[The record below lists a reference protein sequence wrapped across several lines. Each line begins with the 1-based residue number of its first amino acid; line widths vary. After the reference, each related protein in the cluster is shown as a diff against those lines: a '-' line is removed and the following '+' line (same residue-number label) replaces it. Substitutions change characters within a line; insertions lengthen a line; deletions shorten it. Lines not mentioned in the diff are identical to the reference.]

1 MLKKQNPFSETG
13 GASSIIALQE
23 DMGIGIVG
31 DTQEEITPF
40 QRQVFEAE
48 KRRQAEEKEKRMEKA
63 KGGSGRKRNSAPNAG
78 GPTSSRSETVRY
90 ESEGERDDDTL
101 DVID

>member
-1 MLKKQNPFSETG
+1 MG
-13 GASSIIALQE
+13 GASSVVSLQE

-48 KRRQAEEKEKRMEKA
+48 KARRAEKKQEKMNEA
-63 KGGSGRKRNSAPNAG
+63 KGGGGRKKNSAPNAG

-90 ESEGERDDDTL
+90 ESDGDHSGDDDVL

>member
-1 MLKKQNPFSETG
+1 
-13 GASSIIALQE
+13 
-23 DMGIGIVG
+23 MGIGIIG

-40 QRQVFEAE
+40 QRQIFEAE
-48 KRRQAEEKEKRMEKA
+48 KARQAEKKQEKMDQA
-63 KGGSGRKRNSAPNAG
+63 KGGNGRKRNSAPNAG

-90 ESEGERDDDTL
+90 ESDGDGDDETL

>member
-1 MLKKQNPFSETG
+1 
-13 GASSIIALQE
+13 
-23 DMGIGIVG
+23 MGIGIVG

-48 KRRQAEEKEKRMEKA
+48 KVRQADAKEEKQNQAR
-63 KGGSGRKRNSAPNAG
+63 GGGGRKRNSAPNAG

-90 ESEGERDDDTL
+90 ESDGDHGDNEVLE
-101 DVID
+101 VID